1 MAPFTYVTT
10 QYGVFVLAGPDA
22 RHVLEQLADGD
33 VSNDGFKWLTA
44 KEMTVGFAPK
54 VRALRV
60 NFVGSLGW
68 ELHHPIEY
76 QAHLYDAIMEAGKKY
91 DIDLV
96 GLRAMDSMRLEK
108 SYRMWGT
115 DLNAENSILQAG
127 LSPFVRMNKGE
138 FVGRDALA
146 SEKADGSKLSYVTIA
161 VDADDA
167 DCFGNE
173 PIIIDGEV
181 VGRGTAGGFGH
192 FVDQSLLLGYMQTD
206 KAIVGTEV
214 QVRVLDGLRT
224 ARVIPHSPFD
234 PENEHLRA

>member
-1 MAPFTYVTT
+1 M
-10 QYGVFVLAGPDA
+10 
-22 RHVLEQLADGD
+22 LEQLADGD

-76 QAHLYDAIMEAGKKY
+76 QLHLYDAIMEAGKKY
-91 DIDLV
+91 DIQLV

-138 FVGRDALA
+138 FIGRDALA
-146 SEKADGSKLSYVTIA
+146 QESADGAKLSYVTIE

-173 PIIIDGEV
+173 PIIMGDKV

-192 FVDQSLLLGYMQTD
+192 YVNKSLLLGYMD
-206 KAIVGTEV
+206 AERAEVGASCHI
-214 QVRVLDGLRT
+214 RVLDGLRP
-224 ARVIPHSPFD
+224 AKIIPHSPFD
-234 PENEHLRA
+234 PDNEHLRA

>member
-1 MAPFTYVTT
+1 MAMFPTMASS
-10 QYGVFVLAGPDA
+10 G
-22 RHVLEQLADGD
+22 
-33 VSNDGFKWLTA
+33 LTA

-60 NFVGSLGW
+60 NFVGSLG
-68 ELHHPIEY
+68 
-76 QAHLYDAIMEAGKKY
+76 
-91 DIDLV
+91 V
-96 GLRAMDSMRLEK
+96 GAAPPDRVTRRTSTMRSWRRAKSTTSIWSAYRAMDSMRLEK

-206 KAIVGTEV
+206 KAVVGTEV

>member
-1 MAPFTYVTT
+1 MTT

-22 RHVLEQLADGD
+22 RRVLEQLADAD
-33 VSNDGFKWLTA
+33 VSNEGFKWLTA

-146 SEKADGSKLSYVTIA
+146 AEKAEGSKLSYVTIA
-161 VDADDA
+161 KSTLTT
-167 DCFGNE
+167 
-173 PIIIDGEV
+173 PIASATS
-181 VGRGTAGGFGH
+181 RSSSTAKSLVAAPPAAFGH
-192 FVDQSLLLGYMQTD
+192 FVDQVACCWATCRPIKRDRWHGGSG
-206 KAIVGTEV
+206 
-214 QVRVLDGLRT
+214 
-224 ARVIPHSPFD
+224 ARARWLARPPALIPHSPFD